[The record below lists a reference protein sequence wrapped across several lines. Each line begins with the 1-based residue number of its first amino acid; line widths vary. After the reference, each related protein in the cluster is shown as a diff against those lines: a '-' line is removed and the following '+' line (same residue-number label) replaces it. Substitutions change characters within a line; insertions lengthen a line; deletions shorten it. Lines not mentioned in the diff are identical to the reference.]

1 MDISGK
7 ANQEQLYALLASVGN
22 DNENDLQNLGGDSDT
37 EFIPVTEEAR
47 EALIMSDNNIGVED
61 TTSIT
66 GEVQRPSLDMENL
79 EAVVHDTIA
88 ELSLVS
94 SPTSS
99 RISNRTNKSFRKR
112 NLFHEHDLTDRN
124 IVEPTSKPEAKKRKM
139 QLNRLQS
146 PNMPTPSAVNDHEVH
161 NNNNSYPLRLKTKI
175 TECCQ
180 NNQDVKSFV
189 GCTTCSGAFSL
200 N

>member
-1 MDISGK
+1 MEKRIK
-7 ANQEQLYALLASVGN
+7 QLYALLASVGS
-22 DNENDLQNLGGDSDT
+22 DNENDLENLGGDSNT

-47 EALIMSDNNIGVED
+47 EALITSDNNIEVEE

-66 GEVQRPSLDMENL
+66 RDVQRPSLDLENL
-79 EAVVHDTIA
+79 AAVVHDTIA
-88 ELSLVS
+88 ELSPVS

-99 RISNRTNKSFRKR
+99 TISNRTNKKFRKR
-112 NLFHEHDLTDRN
+112 NLLHEHDLTDRN
-124 IVEPTSKPEAKKRKM
+124 IVEPSSKPEAKKRKM

-146 PNMPTPSAVNDHEVH
+146 PNTPTPSAVKDHEVH
-161 NNNNSYPLRLKTKI
+161 NKNNSCPLRLKTTI
-175 TECCQ
+175 TECRQ

-189 GCTTCSGAFSL
+189 GCTTSSVAFIL